1 MFRRGE
7 PPEAIYS
14 FKHALVRDAAYESL
28 LKSRRQQLHGQIA
41 RTMVET
47 FSDIVQS
54 QPEIVAHHFTE
65 AGLVEPAIEYWLK
78 AGNLALSH
86 SANAEAVKHLR
97 QGIELT
103 QSHSSGE
110 SVRKELDLYLA
121 LGPAMAATEGYATPE
136 TLRVFSHARD
146 LLGDGGTWTEQMTVL
161 WGAYLAHSMRAEHI
175 AARKVAQ
182 QFLALG
188 AHHEHPGLSA
198 LGNRFLGQTLYFMGA
213 FVDARLHLER
223 TLALCAANPETIV
236 TYRRFGTDDEVR
248 AWSVLANTLL
258 LLGYPEQSAAAA
270 AKAVSRARQMGLA
283 FTTALALSQVAIQG
297 TLGDDPKLAAA
308 HAEEAIALSI
318 EHELAG
324 PEQRAR
330 FIQGALLA
338 QSGDLKRG
346 IDIMRSAIAAAE
358 SNAAR
363 NLHTLY
369 LGHLGSAHASLGQPE
384 VGLVLLDDA
393 IQTAEITNERFFEAE
408 LYRIRGEILRM
419 LGKERRCRGCTAG
432 SVDDCA
438 ATAGPLVGAARCH
451 QPRRALERRGQILRC
466 LFPPETD
473 LQLVRRGLRHRFLK
487 GRQGAPGQAG

>member
-1 MFRRGE
+1 
-7 PPEAIYS
+7 
-14 FKHALVRDAAYESL
+14 
-28 LKSRRQQLHGQIA
+28 
-41 RTMVET
+41 
-47 FSDIVQS
+47 
-54 QPEIVAHHFTE
+54 
-65 AGLVEPAIEYWLK
+65 
-78 AGNLALSH
+78 
-86 SANAEAVKHLR
+86 
-97 QGIELT
+97 
-103 QSHSSGE
+103 
-110 SVRKELDLYLA
+110 
-121 LGPAMAATEGYATPE
+121 
-136 TLRVFSHARD
+136 
-146 LLGDGGTWTEQMTVL
+146 
-161 WGAYLAHSMRAEHI
+161 MRAEHI

-270 AKAVSRARQMGLA
+270 AKAVSRARQTGLA

-419 LGKERRCRGCTAG
+419 LG
-432 SVDDCA
+432 
-438 ATAGPLVGAARCH
+438 
-451 QPRRALERRGQILRC
+451 RRGDAEAALR
-466 LFPPETD
+466 E
-473 LQLVRRGLRHRFLK
+473 R
-487 GRQGAPGQAG
+487 